1 MQVKKAFPKGQEP
14 PGSRGGRAW
23 DRDGRGG
30 YGGYGGYGGRG
41 DYRGGG
47 GNWGGPAD
55 SRMYNPMY
63 NAMYQARLV
72 FASIRMRLQV
82 IIRFL
87 GVKRRAEAAAA
98 ATGGTTA
105 AAAEGGI
112 GGRRMITATGAG
124 RVAGTAA
131 AREGATAVTVV
142 TAVKAVATAAAAAAA
157 AAMEAKAATAD
168 TRVEAG
174 RTAAIAQRLQGA
186 LLPTADTVPTSAAQL
201 RCRRPRRR
209 DTTHIV
215 ERCGA
220 ETAGGWGVCHERM
233 LPFLHVGGVKAT
245 TSHQITFGDAV
256 TLVQICR
263 SSNLTV
269 VQIWFVMTQKLR
281 TPVKLVTFYK
291 SQ

>member
-1 MQVKKAFPKGQEP
+1 MKKAFPKGQEP

-87 GVKRRAEAAAA
+87 GVKRRA
-98 ATGGTTA
+98 
-105 AAAEGGI
+105 
-112 GGRRMITATGAG
+112 
-124 RVAGTAA
+124 
-131 AREGATAVTVV
+131 
-142 TAVKAVATAAAAAAA
+142 A

-168 TRVEAG
+168 TRVEAA
-174 RTAAIAQRLQGA
+174 RTAAIVQRLQGA

>member
-1 MQVKKAFPKGQEP
+1 M
-14 PGSRGGRAW
+14 
-23 DRDGRGG
+23 
-30 YGGYGGYGGRG
+30 
-41 DYRGGG
+41 
-47 GNWGGPAD
+47 
-55 SRMYNPMY
+55 
-63 NAMYQARLV
+63 
-72 FASIRMRLQV
+72 IRM
-82 IIRFL
+82 
-87 GVKRRAEAAAA
+87 E
-98 ATGGTTA
+98 
-105 AAAEGGI
+105 
-112 GGRRMITATGAG
+112 
-124 RVAGTAA
+124 
-131 AREGATAVTVV
+131 
-142 TAVKAVATAAAAAAA
+142 
-157 AAMEAKAATAD
+157 
-168 TRVEAG
+168 TR
-174 RTAAIAQRLQGA
+174 QSGA
-186 LLPTADTVPTSAAQL
+186 LQWMPLHRHQ
-201 RCRRPRRR
+201 RRPRRR